1 MAPAMSLPRSA
12 LMNVHLPY
20 MVQYPASADYSTALK
35 HGAEGYDRARQ
46 MIAFLFDIMDYESSV
61 PQKLTLEE
69 KKKKYTWDHSDNFPP
84 HLAIIPEDHKLGSHE
99 IFSIVRLVQT
109 LLIVGGIRLDKGLAP
124 GPQEDTMEKL
134 AEWNK
139 ERHNGQGWIK
149 DMFNEAN
156 IGLRNDWYTDAVF
169 AQQFFTGPNPTTITL
184 ASGTWMKRFTEEA
197 ASQAKREVAALF
209 RSAPPD
215 SFYVQDFSDFRD
227 RMGANPDEEL
237 RSRSE
242 DGTPP
247 RYGCASVALFYLP
260 PNGKLHPLAII
271 PDYKGS
277 MAASVTLFNKR
288 VDPADKSVDQAKD
301 WPWRYAKTC
310 VLSADWALHEMIIH
324 LNNTHLVEE
333 AVIVAAQRTL
343 PDSHIVFRLLEP
355 HWVVTL
361 SLNALARSVL
371 IPDVIVPIAG
381 FSAPRIFQFVGHAF
395 TNFDW
400 KALFVPTDLESR
412 GFPLD
417 QLDGDKFHN
426 YAYAKDIKDMWMAL
440 RKFVSSVLRDGK
452 YYPDDSAVA
461 ADAQIQDWCNE
472 MRSEKGAGMKKFP
485 MSISTLDDLID
496 MVTMCIHIAAPQ
508 HTAVNYL
515 QQYYQTFVPNKPSA
529 LFSPLPTSLS
539 QLESYTES
547 DLMAALPLKAEQEWL
562 LMAQIPYLL
571 SKQVEE
577 DGNIVTYA
585 ATASNN
591 EDPVIASAG
600 RELSADLDI
609 LASVFLENGWKL
621 DDQNAEYNVLAPDQL
636 AKAIVI

>member
-1 MAPAMSLPRSA
+1 MAPSMSLPRSA

-35 HGAEGYDRARQ
+35 HGAEGFDRARQ
-46 MIAFLFDIMDYESSV
+46 MIGFLFDIMDYESSV
-61 PQKLTLEE
+61 PQKLTLED
-69 KKKKYTWDHSDNFPP
+69 KKEKYTWNHSDNFPP

-109 LLIVGGIRLDKGLAP
+109 LLIVGGIRFDEGLAP
-124 GPQEDTMEKL
+124 GPQENSMEKL
-134 AEWNK
+134 AKWNAK
-139 ERHNGQGWIK
+139 RHQSQGWIK
-149 DMFNEAN
+149 DMFNEPN

-197 ASQAKREVAALF
+197 ASQAKREVVALF
-209 RSAPPD
+209 RSAPPH

-237 RSRSE
+237 RSE
-242 DGTPP
+242 DGTP

-288 VDPADKSVDQAKD
+288 VDPADESVDQAND

-310 VLSADWALHEMIIH
+310 VLSADWAIHEMIIH
-324 LNNTHLVEE
+324 LNNTHLVQE
-333 AVIVAAQRTL
+333 AVIVAVQRTL

-400 KALFVPTDLESR
+400 KALYVPTDLESR

-417 QLDGDKFHN
+417 ELDGDKFHN

-452 YYPDDSAVA
+452 YYPNDSAVA

-485 MSISTLDDLID
+485 KSISTLDDLID

-547 DLMAALPLKAEQEWL
+547 DLMAALPLEAKQEWL

-571 SKQVEE
+571 SKQVEQ

-591 EDPVIASAG
+591 EDPIIAAAG
-600 RELSADLDI
+600 RELSADLDN
-609 LASVFLENGWKL
+609 LASVFLENGQKL

-636 AKAIVI
+636 ANAIVI